1 MAANAARHG
10 GGLTSERVLAGLAQ
24 RIGKHRAQ
32 ELMHEVLR
40 ESGDDPVAGLVAR
53 GVATEE
59 DVRGWAGGPA
69 VDAAGRMVDAV
80 LARARAERSG

>member
-1 MAANAARHG
+1 MNT
-10 GGLTSERVLAGLAQ
+10 LQLLW
-24 RIGKHRAQ
+24 
-32 ELMHEVLR
+32 
-40 ESGDDPVAGLVAR
+40 DDVWQVVVAGLVAR